1 MDELKSTMMALTDWG
16 GMGPR
21 TFQQLLL
28 RLGSSDGLSQ
38 ISSDDLKSIPR
49 LSQSRAD
56 RILESLDYI
65 CEYEKKLIDFDS
77 MQIGVSTFFDDDYPE
92 MLREIGDPPPII
104 YTKGDIKHFSK
115 KHIAIVGT
123 TQATQSGIRLAV
135 DLTRE
140 FVKQGFGIV
149 SGLAAG
155 IDSAAHLAALRSE
168 GVTIAALGCG
178 ILSIYPEENSSLAD
192 AIAQNGIL
200 ISEYDPFKKVRAPQL
215 ILRNRLISALSRA
228 VVVAQVGSTRR
239 GELRTAQ
246 YAQKQ
251 GKPLFM
257 ADPEQ
262 ILESETIESAGA
274 FKIKGTENVDDIIK
288 YTV

>member
-28 RLGSSDGLSQ
+28 RMGSPDNFSL
-38 ISSDDLKSIPR
+38 ISEEDLRSVPR
-49 LSQSRAD
+49 LSTGRAG

-65 CEYEKKLIDFDS
+65 GEYETKLDS
-77 MQIGVSTFFDDDYPE
+77 FNSMDIKVITFFDDDYPE
-92 MLREIGDPPPII
+92 LLRKIGDPPPLI
-104 YTKGDIKHFSK
+104 YVKGDLSHFDK
-115 KHIAIVGT
+115 KYVALVGT
-123 TQATQSGIRLAV
+123 TQATQPGIRLTV

-140 FVKQGFGIV
+140 LVSRGYGII
-149 SGLAAG
+149 SGLAIG
-155 IDSAAHLAALRSE
+155 IDSAAHLAALSSN

-178 ILSIYPEENSSLAD
+178 ILSIYPEENISLAD
-192 AIAQNGIL
+192 AIAKQGIL

-215 ILRNRLISALSRA
+215 ILRNRLISALSEA
-228 VVVAQVGSTRR
+228 VIVVQVGSTRR

-257 ADPEQ
+257 ADPEE
-262 ILESETIESAGA
+262 ILDRETIESAGA
-274 FKIKGTENVDDIIK
+274 LIIKDTGNVDDIIK
-288 YTV
+288 YMV